1 MFPTLIHRSHGWSN
15 LPQCRISAHACSCH
29 TSTAHVPPAS
39 TPFSLSVHVHSLHAH
54 RAPPAALLSH
64 FSSARTTCTHN
75 TRTQCTI
82 LPIHFAHRTRA
93 RSLLLAL
100 PAASSALSSPHVV
113 AFPHPYS
120 SCCWYRDNLS
130 ATAAAQGS
138 SCTYCP
144 HTATTLRTK
153 ICSNPQQCSTNTT
166 PIPSTQEEL

>member
-1 MFPTLIHRSHGWSN
+1 MH
-15 LPQCRISAHACSCH
+15 
-29 TSTAHVPPAS
+29 AHVTPPLLMYLLQALPSHWSPRAQPTRAQPTRAS
-39 TPFSLSVHVHSLHAH
+39 RTASSAPFSLFVRAHNLHAQH
-54 RAPPAALLSH
+54 
-64 FSSARTTCTHN
+64 

-100 PAASSALSSPHVV
+100 PAASSTLSSPHVV